1 MKKVKILKPVMG
13 AYQMGYFGGEEIE
26 LTEALAED
34 MVQNGFAKYIESE
47 IAETAES
54 KSKPEKAVKKSK

>member
-34 MVQNGFAKYIESE
+34 MVQNGFAEFVSIEV
-47 IAETAES
+47 ETAES

>member
-26 LTEALAED
+26 LPEALAED
-34 MVQNGFAKYIESE
+34 MVQNGFAEFVSVE
-47 IAETAES
+47 AETAES

>member
-34 MVQNGFAKYIESE
+34 MIQNGFGEFVSVE
-47 IAETAES
+47 AETAES
-54 KSKPEKAVKKSK
+54 KSKPEKAVKSKK

>member
-34 MVQNGFAKYIESE
+34 MVQNGFAQFVSVE
-47 IAETAES
+47 AETTES

>member
-34 MVQNGFAKYIESE
+34 MVQNGFAEFVSVE
-47 IAETAES
+47 AETAES
-54 KSKPEKAVKKSK
+54 KKQPEKAVKKSK

>member
-34 MVQNGFAKYIESE
+34 MVQNGFAEFVSVE
-47 IAETAES
+47 AETAES
-54 KSKPEKAVKKSK
+54 KSKHEKAVKKSK

>member
-34 MVQNGFAKYIESE
+34 MVQNGFGVAIEE
-47 IAETAES
+47 VETAES
-54 KSKPEKAVKKSK
+54 KSKPEKAVKGKK

>member
-34 MVQNGFAKYIESE
+34 MVQNGFAEFASVE
-47 IAETAES
+47 AETAES

>member
-13 AYQMGYFGGEEIE
+13 AYQMGYFGCEEIE

-34 MVQNGFAKYIESE
+34 MVQNGFAEFVSVE
-47 IAETAES
+47 VETADF